1 MKSYAMKTF
10 FYKLLFLVSGLF
22 IFSFLPG
29 QNPGT
34 GSLFDQEDIIEIT
47 LETDLKLLFRDVG
60 DEREYH
66 PAKMKYK
73 TEGIGD
79 SVDVDLRTRGN
90 FRRQRSVCNLP
101 PIRLKFSKENAAGT
115 LFKGQKKLKLVT
127 VCQFKKDNYEQNLL
141 LEYLAYKSYNIL
153 TDSSFRVRLA
163 RITYVDLAG
172 KVDTF
177 VRYSFFIEDEKRM
190 AERLG
195 SDIMEIKNVHPL
207 QTALHP
213 TARMSVFQYMIGNT
227 DWSISG
233 LHNVR
238 LMGINGKG
246 DPVTVPY
253 DFDWCGAINA
263 PYAKPNPILGLPNV
277 ETRLYRGFCRSEE
290 EFERVFKEFFAA
302 KEEIYALYQNCE
314 MLDEKFRKR
323 ILAYYDDF
331 YETISDKK
339 RIKKEILNYCRT
351 SK

>member
-1 MKSYAMKTF
+1 MKTSF
-10 FYKLLFLVSGLF
+10 IKLLFLISGLF
-22 IFSFLPG
+22 ISHFLLG
-29 QNPGT
+29 QTPDAGT
-34 GSLFDQEDIIEIT
+34 LFDQEDIIDIT

-66 PAKMKYK
+66 PAKMRYK
-73 TEGIGD
+73 TGEIGD
-79 SVDVDLRTRGN
+79 SVEVELRTRGN

-101 PIRLKFSKENAAGT
+101 PIRIKFNKENAAGT
-115 LFKGQKKLKLVT
+115 LFEKQKKLKLVT
-127 VCQFKKDNYEQNLL
+127 VCQFKKDSYEQNLL
-141 LEYLAYKSYNIL
+141 LEYLSYKSYNIL

-177 VRYSFFIEDEKRM
+177 VRYSFFIEDEKKM
-190 AERLG
+190 AERIE
-195 SDIMEIKNVHPL
+195 SKIMEIKNVHPL
-207 QTALHP
+207 QTARHA

-227 DWSISG
+227 DWSISA

-238 LMGINGKG
+238 LVGINGKG
-246 DPVTVPY
+246 DPITVPY
-253 DFDWCGAINA
+253 DFDWCGAISA

-290 EFERVFKEFFAA
+290 EFARVFKEFMVA

-314 MLDEKFRKR
+314 MLNEKYRKR
-323 ILAYYDDF
+323 VLAYYDDF
-331 YETISDKK
+331 YRTISDEK
-339 RIKKEILNYCRT
+339 RTKKEIFDYCRT